1 MKYVTKFNC
10 FSFIFVLCSLI
21 FMAMYTIVDIETTG
35 GSPNTEKITE
45 IAILLYDGE
54 KVIQEYSTL
63 INPEKEIPYYITALT
78 GITNEMVATAPRF
91 YEVAREIVEL
101 TKDHIFVAHNA
112 SFDYSFI
119 RSEFKQLGY
128 EFKRDQLCTVRLSRK
143 LIPGLKSYSLGNLC
157 DSLNIRIRNRHRA
170 AGDALATAR
179 LFDYL
184 IRLEKS
190 SKLFENKDETLFRGL
205 HPDFDKNQLLS
216 IPEETGVY
224 YFLNEHHDI
233 IYIGK
238 STNLH
243 KRVLSHLSNNSS
255 HQTMQMKESIVT
267 VSVDTTGSELVALL
281 KESDEI
287 KRYKPLY
294 NRAQR
299 WSVFTF
305 GLFAYTNTNGYTCFK
320 IDRNTEKSGLPIS
333 CFKSLREAREEMHRQ
348 VQINQLCQK
357 LSGLYESAGACF
369 YYPLNDCRGAC
380 IQKEDPA
387 SYNLRAQKIF
397 NAFSYDRKNFYII
410 DKGRHGEEKSVIKI
424 ENGRFVG
431 FGHFPVYAEMNDLS
445 GLDDY
450 IRHYNDNRDIQR
462 IIVSYLKHKKVEKI
476 IRF

>member
-1 MKYVTKFNC
+1 MD
-10 FSFIFVLCSLI
+10 
-21 FMAMYTIVDIETTG
+21 MYAIVDIETTG

-101 TKDHIFVAHNA
+101 TKDRIFVAHNA
-112 SFDYSFI
+112 TFDYSFI

-170 AGDALATAR
+170 TGDALATAR

-190 SKLFENKDETLFRGL
+190 GKLFENRDETLFRGL
-205 HPDFDKNQLLS
+205 HPDFDKNQLAS

-224 YFLNEHHDI
+224 YFLNEHNKI

-238 STNLH
+238 STNLY

-255 HQTMQMKESIVT
+255 HRSMQMKESIVT

-294 NRAQR
+294 NRSQR
-299 WSVFTF
+299 WSVFTY

-320 IDRNTEKSGLPIS
+320 IDRNTEKSGLPVS

-369 YYPLNDCRGAC
+369 YYALNDCRGAC
-380 IQKEDPA
+380 IQKEDPV
-387 SYNLRAQKIF
+387 SYNQRAQRVF
-397 NAFSYDRKNFYII
+397 NAFSYDRENFYII
-410 DKGRHGEEKSVIKI
+410 DRGRNGEEKSVVKI

-431 FGHFPVYAEMNDLS
+431 FGHFPDYAEMHDLS
-445 GLDDY
+445 GLDEY
-450 IRHYNDNRDIQR
+450 IRHYNDNRDVQR
-462 IIVSYLKHKKVEKI
+462 IIVTYLKHKRVEKI

>member
-1 MKYVTKFNC
+1 MD
-10 FSFIFVLCSLI
+10 
-21 FMAMYTIVDIETTG
+21 MYAIVDIETTG
-35 GSPNTEKITE
+35 GSPNTERITE
-45 IAILLYDGE
+45 IAIILYDGE
-54 KVIQEYSTL
+54 KVIKEYSTL
-63 INPEKEIPYYITALT
+63 INPEREIPYYITSLT
-78 GITNEMVATAPRF
+78 GITNEMVAKAPRF

-101 TKDHIFVAHNA
+101 TEDRIFVAHNA

-128 EFKRDQLCTVRLSRK
+128 EFKRDRLCTVRLSRK

-157 DSLNIRIRNRHRA
+157 DSLHIRIKNRHRA
-170 AGDALATAR
+170 SGDALATAR

-190 SKLFENKDETLFRGL
+190 SKLFENMDETLFKGL
-205 HPDFDKNQLLS
+205 HPDFDKKQLLS

-224 YFLNEHHDI
+224 YFLNEHNDI

-255 HQTMQMKESIVT
+255 QRSMHMKENIVT

-287 KRYKPLY
+287 KHYKPLY

-299 WSVFTF
+299 WSVFTY

-369 YYPLNDCRGAC
+369 YYALNDCRGAC

-387 SYNLRAQKIF
+387 SYNQRAQNVF
-397 NAFSYDRKNFYII
+397 DAFSYDRENFYII
-410 DKGRHGEEKSVIKI
+410 DRGRNEEEKSVIKI

-431 FGHFPVYAEMNDLS
+431 FGHFPVYTEMQHLS
-445 GLDDY
+445 GLDEY

-462 IIVSYLKHKKVEKI
+462 IIITYLRHKKVEKI

>member
-1 MKYVTKFNC
+1 
-10 FSFIFVLCSLI
+10 
-21 FMAMYTIVDIETTG
+21 MYTIVDIETTG

-101 TKDHIFVAHNA
+101 TKDRIFVAHNS

-119 RSEFKQLGY
+119 KSEFKQLGY
-128 EFKRDQLCTVRLSRK
+128 EFRRDQLCTVRLSRK

-157 DSLNIRIRNRHRA
+157 DSLKIRIRNHHRA
-170 AGDALATAR
+170 TGDALATAR

-190 SKLFENKDETLFRGL
+190 SKLFENMDETLFRGL
-205 HPDFDKNQLLS
+205 HPDFDKKQLLS
-216 IPEETGVY
+216 IPEETGIY
-224 YFLNEHHDI
+224 YFLNEHQDI

-255 HQTMQMKESIVT
+255 HRSMMMKESIVT

-287 KRYKPLY
+287 KRHKPLY

-299 WSVFTF
+299 WSVFTY

-333 CFKSLREAREEMHRQ
+333 CFRSLREAREEMHRQ

-369 YYPLNDCRGAC
+369 YYALKDCLGAC

-387 SYNLRAQKIF
+387 IYNQRAQKVF
-397 NAFSYDRKNFYII
+397 SAFSYDRENFYII
-410 DKGRHGEEKSVIKI
+410 DKGRNGEEKSVVKI

-431 FGHFPVYAEMNDLS
+431 FGHLPVYAEMYDLS
-445 GLDDY
+445 GLDEY
-450 IRHYNDNRDIQR
+450 IRHYNDNRDVQR
-462 IIVSYLKHKKVEKI
+462 IIVMYLKHKKVEKI